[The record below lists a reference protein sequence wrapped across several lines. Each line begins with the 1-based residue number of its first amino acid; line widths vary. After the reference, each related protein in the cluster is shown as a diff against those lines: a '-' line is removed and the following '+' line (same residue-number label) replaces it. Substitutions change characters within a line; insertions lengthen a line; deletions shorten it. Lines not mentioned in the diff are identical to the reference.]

1 MANKYGFA
9 SVNKQL
15 NVNSKPNPNFQKQLD
30 LLSQNVISARVTDI
44 ILNENHPSFEA
55 LGGWTS
61 IGTVFFEKVEG
72 GNLNQPLVQTAT
84 PLLPYLKNY
93 PLVNELVL
101 LFLLPNKDIDKNS
114 NIKQYYYL
122 NPIAVWNNQHING
135 YPNTLKKS
143 TTQST
148 ERKSYQEIE
157 QGQTRKST
165 EEEVEYSYNS
175 PLVGG
180 TFVEKANIHPILPF
194 AGDII
199 TEGRWGNSLRLGSTT
214 KVQDSTYTNNW
225 SNNGENGNPITI
237 LRNGQPL
244 DSNSEGWV
252 PIVEDIN
259 QDLSSLYLTSN
270 QQIPLKSEFRSYPAI
285 KNIIPETIGSYIG
298 SQVIL
303 NSDRLIFNTKADSII
318 INSQQSIAVSAI
330 GDIGIYSRDNEVTLQ
345 SKKRVNL
352 GEANASQSVM
362 LGDNFINDFE
372 DLLNKIKLMCDTLA
386 KEPQLV
392 LTQGVANSVST
403 KADSMLKRIN
413 SYTSKT
419 VKTV

>member
-15 NVNSKPNPNFQKQLD
+15 NVSSKPNSNFQKQLD

-101 LFLLPNKDIDKNS
+101 LFFLPNKDIDKNS
-114 NIKQYYYL
+114 NTKQYYYL

-148 ERKSYQEIE
+148 EKKSYQEIE

-214 KVQDSTYTNNW
+214 KIQDSTYTNNW
-225 SNNGENGNPITI
+225 SNSGENGNPITI

-244 DSNSEGWV
+244 DSSSEGWIPV
-252 PIVEDIN
+252 VEDIN
-259 QDLSSLYLTSN
+259 KDLSSLYLTSN

-285 KNIIPETIGSYIG
+285 KNTIPETIGSYIG
-298 SQVIL
+298 SQAIL
-303 NSDRLIFNTKADSII
+303 NSDRLIFNAKADSII
-318 INSQQSIAVSAI
+318 MNSQQSIAFSAI

-352 GEANASQSVM
+352 GEINASQSVM

-372 DLLNKIKLMCDTLA
+372 DFITKIKLMCDTLA

-413 SYTSKT
+413 SYTSKI

>member
-15 NVNSKPNPNFQKQLD
+15 NVSSKPKPNFQKQLD

-244 DSNSEGWV
+244 DSSSEGWIPV
-252 PIVEDIN
+252 VEDIN
-259 QDLSSLYLTSN
+259 KDLSSLYLTSN

>member
-15 NVNSKPNPNFQKQLD
+15 NVSSKPNPNFQKQLD

-244 DSNSEGWV
+244 DSSSEGWIPV
-252 PIVEDIN
+252 VEDIN
-259 QDLSSLYLTSN
+259 KDLSSLYLTSN

-298 SQVIL
+298 SQVVL

-403 KADSMLKRIN
+403 KADSMLKRVN

>member
-15 NVNSKPNPNFQKQLD
+15 NVSSKPNSNFQKQLD

-101 LFLLPNKDIDKNS
+101 LFFLPNKDIDKNS
-114 NIKQYYYL
+114 NTKQYYYL

-135 YPNTLKKS
+135 YPNTLKNS

-148 ERKSYQEIE
+148 EKKSYQEIE

-214 KVQDSTYTNNW
+214 KIQDSTYTNNW

-244 DSNSEGWV
+244 DSSSEGWIPV
-252 PIVEDIN
+252 VEDIN
-259 QDLSSLYLTSN
+259 KDLSSLYLTSN

-303 NSDRLIFNTKADSII
+303 NSDRLIFNAKADSII
-318 INSQQSIAVSAI
+318 MNSQQSIAFSAI

-352 GEANASQSVM
+352 GEVNASQSVM

-372 DLLNKIKLMCDTLA
+372 DFITKIKLMCDTLA

-413 SYTSKT
+413 SYTSKI

>member
-1 MANKYGFA
+1 MFIY
-9 SVNKQL
+9 
-15 NVNSKPNPNFQKQLD
+15 
-30 LLSQNVISARVTDI
+30 ARVTDI

-244 DSNSEGWV
+244 DSSSEGWIPV
-252 PIVEDIN
+252 VEDIN
-259 QDLSSLYLTSN
+259 KDLSSLYLTSN

>member
-15 NVNSKPNPNFQKQLD
+15 NVSSKPNPNFQKQLD
-30 LLSQNVISARVTDI
+30 LLSQNIIPARVTDI
-44 ILNENHPSFEA
+44 ILNDNHPSFES

-84 PLLPYLKNY
+84 PLIPYLKNY

-122 NPIAVWNNQHING
+122 NPISVWNNQHING
-135 YPNTLKKS
+135 YPNTLKKP

-180 TFVEKANIHPILPF
+180 TFVEKGNIHPLLPF

-244 DSNSEGWV
+244 DSSSEGWIPV
-252 PIVEDIN
+252 VEDIN
-259 QDLSSLYLTSN
+259 KDLSSLYLTSN

-285 KNIIPETIGSYIG
+285 KNMTPETVGSYIG

-318 INSQQSIAVSAI
+318 INSQQSVAISAI
-330 GDIGIYSRDNEVTLQ
+330 GDIGIYSRDNEITLQ

-403 KADSMLKRIN
+403 KADSMLKSIN

>member
-15 NVNSKPNPNFQKQLD
+15 NVSSKPNSNFQKQLD

-148 ERKSYQEIE
+148 EKKSYQEIE

-225 SNNGENGNPITI
+225 SNSGENGNPITI

-244 DSNSEGWV
+244 DSSSEGWIPV
-252 PIVEDIN
+252 VEDIN
-259 QDLSSLYLTSN
+259 KDLSSLYLTSN

-285 KNIIPETIGSYIG
+285 KNTIPETIGSYIG
-298 SQVIL
+298 SQAIL
-303 NSDRLIFNTKADSII
+303 NSDRLIFNAKADSII
-318 INSQQSIAVSAI
+318 MNSQQSIAFSAI

-352 GEANASQSVM
+352 GEVNASQSVM

-372 DLLNKIKLMCDTLA
+372 DFITKIKLMCDTLA

-413 SYTSKT
+413 SYTSKI